1 MSNKQSLIDAVGTLP
16 ETASWLEITDA
27 LLAVVA
33 RRGSEA
39 DFARLYR
46 TQLTAEHLAEYTRV
60 PVGIPI
66 SEFVATL
73 EARNPVRNSA

>member
-27 LLAVVA
+27 LLSVVA
-33 RRGSEA
+33 HRGSGA

-46 TQLTAEHLAEYTRV
+46 TQLTAEHLAEYTSV

-66 SEFVATL
+66 SEFVAEL
-73 EARNPVRNSA
+73 EAHVTEWNR